1 VPARSLEQTS
11 GARAVSLDDRI
22 LFEAQRGEA
31 SGSTPDRSVKR
42 VDRSHDEKRPGH
54 SGRQKRSPIKTT
66 IAAFTRET
74 VG

>member
-1 VPARSLEQTS
+1 
-11 GARAVSLDDRI
+11 
-22 LFEAQRGEA
+22 
-31 SGSTPDRSVKR
+31 